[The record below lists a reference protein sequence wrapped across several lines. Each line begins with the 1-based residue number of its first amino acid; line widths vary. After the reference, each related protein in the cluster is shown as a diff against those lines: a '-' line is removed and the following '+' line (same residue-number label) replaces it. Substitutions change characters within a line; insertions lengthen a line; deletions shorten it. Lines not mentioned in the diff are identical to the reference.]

1 MIDLFGLLRGEEVTW
16 GILIAVYLY
25 LGGLAGG
32 AFLSGSMAHFL
43 ARENESYRVFARS
56 GIYIGTVAIILGL
69 VPLVLDLKRFIVAPV
84 NMIYAFSHLPESM
97 MTVGTWVISIFT
109 VLGVITSILWVFRE
123 RERTVKLENVG
134 ERIYFESVEEKVILF
149 FEAVGCVF
157 AVATMVY
164 TGLLLSFARGVTFWA
179 SPLLPWLFTASG
191 VSTGL
196 VAAGLF
202 TPIIGILV
210 PRLCPEFRELLSR
223 SIELMKVE
231 KRVEGFDVPLMLGEL
246 ILVFAYLLSVVQT
259 RGFLNVVY
267 GVLSPAFWIGF
278 ITVGILIPII
288 LWLLLKLR
296 EKPKLHQPENLALIY
311 LGFVLVLIGGFILR
325 YVVLF
330 GGQL

>member
-1 MIDLFGLLRGEEVTW
+1 LEEKVTW
-16 GILIAVYLY
+16 GILIATYLY

-32 AFLSGSMAHFL
+32 AFLSGSVAHFL
-43 ARENESYRVFARS
+43 SREDESYRVFARS
-56 GIYIGTVAIILGL
+56 GIYIGTVAIIAGFI
-69 VPLVLDLKRFIVAPV
+69 PLLLDLRRFTVAPV
-84 NMIYAFSHLPESM
+84 NVMFAFAHLPESM
-97 MTVGTWVISIFT
+97 MTVGTWVISAFAAI
-109 VLGVITSILWVFRE
+109 GVVTSILWVFRGE
-123 RERTVKLENVG
+123 EKRIHVENVG
-134 ERIYFESVEEKVILF
+134 EKLYFESVEEKVILF
-149 FEAVGCVF
+149 FEAVGCIF

-196 VAAGLF
+196 VATGLF

-231 KRVEGFDVPLMLGEL
+231 KRVEGFDVPLMFGEL

-278 ITVGILIPII
+278 IIVGILIPII

-296 EKPKLHQPENLALIY
+296 ESPKLHQPENLALIY